1 MRLRKQLVKVLVL
14 LVVLTGV
21 DQTVLQGQSYA
32 KVGIVGAQFLKI
44 GVGAKYLGMGSASM
58 ALVND
63 VQSIYWN
70 PSGLTSIRNYSAVA
84 SQLNWLAGIQY
95 GAGAIAKNFRGLGVV
110 GLSFSYLS
118 SGDMEVTTYDQ
129 QEGTGETFK
138 YTDLMLGV
146 SWARKL
152 TDHFSFGT
160 TVKLVV
166 EDYGIKDDVEN
177 KAVKAQVIA
186 FDIGAQYLTGFRS
199 LKMGLTIQ
207 NFGPELQPSGKYGD
221 IIGYD
226 SQTQQYVRD
235 EVESFKSYAM
245 PMTFRVGIGMD
256 VLDRK
261 DHKITIATDVIHPS
275 DNVERINL
283 GGQYM
288 LYNMLAIRGGYILNA
303 DAARFSLGMGINYRI
318 VEIDYAYLVY
328 GILDAVQ
335 TFSVVF
341 NF

>member
-14 LVVLTGV
+14 LVVLTSV

-44 GVGAKYLGMGSASM
+44 GVGAKHLGMGSASM

-70 PSGLTSIRNYSAVA
+70 PSGLTGIRNYSAVA
-84 SQLNWLAGIQY
+84 SQFNWLAGIQY

-118 SGDMEVTTYDQ
+118 SGDMVVTTYDQ

-177 KAVKAQVIA
+177 KAVKAQAIA

-199 LKMGLTIQ
+199 LKMGLAIQ

-245 PMTFRVGIGMD
+245 PMTFRVGVGFDI
-256 VLDRK
+256 VDREN
-261 DHKITIATDVIHPS
+261 HKLTLATDIIHPS

-303 DAARFSLGMGINYRI
+303 DAARFSLGMGIKYRT

-341 NF
+341 DF